1 MQPNEDFSATRWIT
15 TCCVLLIAALWTVG
29 VVASEFVRHV
39 VQTAPIWIAVAMSL
53 RRSGLGKW
61 AALARVISGPF
72 SRTEIVLTLVIGVVS
87 LCGIVNCI
95 RLKVSLGVVAASATF
110 LVALLLQ
117 AAAIALSITS
127 AIAHR

>member
-1 MQPNEDFSATRWIT
+1 M
-15 TCCVLLIAALWTVG
+15 
-29 VVASEFVRHV
+29 VASEFVRHV
-39 VQTAPIWIAVAMSL
+39 VQTAPVWIAVAMSL
-53 RRSGLGKW
+53 RRSDLSKW
-61 AALARVISGPF
+61 AALAFFIFWLFLMGLIWLYLLGWARVISGTF
-72 SRTEIVLTLVIGVVS
+72 SRTQIALTLVIGMVS

-117 AAAIALSITS
+117 AAPIALSITP